1 MKWFALITAL
11 FFFSAQA
18 AEKTLTCPH
27 YSLSPVWD
35 TQIALYNPQRNDVP
49 ITVTAYTADGA
60 PAVSGELMV
69 PAEGGLDSSLKAL
82 FPEAGTQSGWL
93 EIKDPSGSL
102 EGNLNYV
109 FALTGATGTVPL
121 QEQRGRHLVLP
132 LLENDGLW
140 QSGLAVTNPNAADA
154 TIKMTLK
161 FEDGRPVG
169 VTEFALAP
177 GQKQVGMLTESFD
190 SLPARGQLVIEADQP
205 LSVLAIGVG
214 PAFLQLKAQNAEV
227 LANTPERRITDYSE
241 VQGAW
246 ERLGYGILMG
256 IFDEQFVLFDTG
268 DGTCADPVVQLPID
282 AVGLEFYLDDHEL
295 LRVEVP
301 ITAETYYFQRIDAVP
316 GECEQDNDP
325 VRNFEAFVNT
335 FETNFAFFDALDYD
349 WEAAVAEA
357 RTLVTANTS
366 DQELFDILSALQD
379 PTDDG
384 HGNLESEFDE
394 SEPGEPGPYLQDL
407 LAHFEDQDDIDE
419 FDLFQSIQRNR
430 FNEVLAQYVP
440 NLKTTANNRFLWGEV
455 DGDTAYLQIT
465 ATYGFSND
473 PEDLFGEAPALEEA
487 LDQVF
492 TDIAA
497 YPVLILDNRWNPG
510 GYDFLAQH
518 IASRFADRERLA
530 YSEKGRY
537 RDSFTPWRSHWI
549 TPHPT
554 RPAYEGRVVYLTSSN
569 TGSAAEIMT
578 LLLRTLPNLTHIGE
592 RTAGALS
599 DSLGVSLPNGWQ
611 LSLSNEI
618 YVDAAGEWYE
628 FRGIPPEIAVPHFN
642 RADREAGRD
651 SILETAIQFT
661 KQ

>member
-35 TQIALYNPQRNDVP
+35 TQVALYNPQRHDVP
-49 ITVTAYTADGA
+49 ITITAYSADGA

-69 PAEGGLDSSLKAL
+69 PAEGGLDGSLKAL
-82 FPEAGTQSGWL
+82 FPETGTQSGWL
-93 EIKDPSGSL
+93 EIVDPSGSL

-109 FALTGATGTVPL
+109 FALTGATSTVPL

-140 QSGLAVTNPNAADA
+140 QSGLAVTNPNAENA

-161 FEDGRPVG
+161 FEDGRPAG

-177 GQKQVGMLTESFD
+177 GQKQVGMLTEAFD
-190 SLPARGQLVIEADQP
+190 TLPARAQLVIEADQP
-205 LSVLAIGVG
+205 LAVLSIGVG
-214 PAFLQLKAQNAEV
+214 PAFLQIKAQNAEV
-227 LANTPERRITDYSE
+227 LANAPERRVTDYSE
-241 VQGAW
+241 LNGIW
-246 ERLGYGILMG
+246 ERLGYGALME
-256 IFDEQFVLFDTG
+256 IFDEQFVLFTTL
-268 DGTCADPVVQLPID
+268 DGICADPEVQFPID
-282 AVGLEFYLDDHEL
+282 AVGLELYLDANEL

-301 ITAETYYFQRIDAVP
+301 ITAETYYFKRMDALP
-316 GECEQDNDP
+316 DQCEQDNDP
-325 VRNFEAFVNT
+325 VRNFEAFVT
-335 FETNFAFFDALDYD
+335 AFETNFAFFDALDYD

-357 RTLVTANTS
+357 RTLISADTS

-384 HGNLESEFDE
+384 HGNLESAFDE
-394 SEPGEPGPYLQDL
+394 SEPGEPGPYLLDV
-407 LAHFEDQDDIDE
+407 LAHFEDQDDVDDWDE
-419 FDLFQSIQRNR
+419 FLVNQRIR
-430 FNEVLAQYVP
+430 FNQVLAQYVP
-440 NLKTTANNRFLWGEV
+440 GIKTLANNRFLWGEI
-455 DGDTAYLQIT
+455 DGNTAYLQIT
-465 ATYGFSND
+465 ATYGFSDD
-473 PEDLFGEAPALEEA
+473 PEDLFGEAAALEEA
-487 LDQVF
+487 LDRVF
-492 TDIAA
+492 ADIGA

-510 GYDFLAQH
+510 GYDFLAQR

-549 TPHPT
+549 TPHPS
-554 RPAYEGRVVYLTSSN
+554 RPAYEGQVVYLTSSN
-569 TGSAAEIMT
+569 TGSGAEIMT
-578 LLLRTLPNLTHIGE
+578 MLLRTLPNLTHIGE

-611 LSLSNEI
+611 LNLSNEI
-618 YVDAAGEWYE
+618 YLDAAGEWFE